1 MRNFSQFR
9 WVSSRSD
16 GKVENSLKSAE
27 ISHRPKE
34 RNTQDFSSVYFNLLL
49 VILSKFR
56 SLFYTTVT
64 PYKPTLW
71 GTPLLGLPVIWTLF
85 RAALTTYQEL
95 FIIYY
100 SVAVQFI
107 NCYSEET
114 KRLFQNKT
122 RRSWFTGW
130 ECCGWFHVIKEEKV
144 GNLVSTGS
152 DFCRWKPRP
161 VRTIGR
167 NRNQCWR
174 GFQLAF
180 SSFIT
185 WNHRFQS

>member
-1 MRNFSQFR
+1 M
-9 WVSSRSD
+9 
-16 GKVENSLKSAE
+16 
-27 ISHRPKE
+27 
-34 RNTQDFSSVYFNLLL
+34 
-49 VILSKFR
+49 
-56 SLFYTTVT
+56 
-64 PYKPTLW
+64 
-71 GTPLLGLPVIWTLF
+71 
-85 RAALTTYQEL
+85 
-95 FIIYY
+95 
-100 SVAVQFI
+100 QFI

-130 ECCGWFHVIKEEKV
+130 ECCGWFHVIEEEKV

-185 WNHRFQS
+185 WNLASSPNHAQITTKSPKRHKKDSEAVSERCYCFSVQIQDIHNYFPYILLMFTISLGYLWWNQGVTTQMKVLNEPILIVLIVTYPFLTYDYHSV